1 MADTKQAQSTP
12 ATTAGTVAPGGA
24 PPFPPFDPAQFSST
38 LFWLVVV
45 VGLIYVLMSKVAL
58 PRVEGILTDRRR
70 TIDADF
76 AAARE
81 AKAQADLA
89 AAGHVK
95 ALAAART
102 EAQGL
107 AQKTRDDLNAKHA
120 GRQAELETGLN
131 AKLADAEAQIATTK
145 AAAMTHVQAIA
156 HDTASAIFERI
167 TGQAADADAIHAALA
182 ATSNN

>member
-58 PRVEGILTDRRR
+58 PRVEGILTDRRK
-70 TIDADF
+70 TIDNDF

-95 ALAAART
+95 ALAAARA

-107 AQKTRDDLNAKHA
+107 AQKTRDELNAKNASRH
-120 GRQAELETGLN
+120 AELETVLN
-131 AKLADAEAQIATTK
+131 AKLSAAEAQIATTK
-145 AAAMTHVQAIA
+145 AAAMTNVHAIA

-167 TGQAADADAIHAALA
+167 TGQPADADAIHAALA
-182 ATSNN
+182 ATSNS